1 MKLFSIEKVN
11 GLSPLT
17 VETNPSKNLRTL
29 VFDLFIPPPKY
40 PRDHPTNNTNS
51 DTSDN
56 GDNNVIVMN
65 DEDSNSNNYIFMKP
79 NSMVNIVITHMIDTQ
94 VIKGHGE

>member
-1 MKLFSIEKVN
+1 M
-11 GLSPLT
+11 
-17 VETNPSKNLRTL
+17 VEMNYPKDLHTL
-29 VFDLFIPPPKY
+29 VVDFIKHILKY

-65 DEDSNSNNYIFMKP
+65 DE
-79 NSMVNIVITHMIDTQ
+79 
-94 VIKGHGE
+94 